1 MAKDKSEG
9 KKAKGGKS
17 SMDINSIAGWLLII
31 VCIVLGIVTT
41 TDHVGSDEE
50 GGPRV
55 DTLMEA
61 KPVDMALNFFDP
73 PSIFIVLGGTIAGL
87 MLSYPL
93 STFAQIPKHLKIVF
107 LPTKYDSMETI
118 GQIVDLAKEARINGL
133 LALEDKLSNAQ
144 DGFLRDSLMLV
155 VDSVEPEKVK
165 QHLET
170 ELDYLDERHAN
181 ARAFYSTG
189 AALGPAFGMI
199 GTLIGL
205 IKLMSNLSDP
215 SLLAA
220 GMSVALVTTMYGSI
234 LANVLFSPIAAKLKA
249 RHDEEYLCK
258 TLIAE
263 GVQAIQ
269 AGDNPKFIE
278 EKLVQ
283 LIPNIQVEKSR
294 KKKGKKGESSDEG
307 GE

>member
-1 MAKDKSEG
+1 MAKEKETKSAGG
-9 KKAKGGKS
+9 KK

-31 VCIVLGIVTT
+31 VCLVSGIILTT
-41 TDHVGSDEE
+41 NHLGSDEE
-50 GGPRV
+50 GGPAV
-55 DTLMEA
+55 ITAFEA
-61 KPVDMALNFFDP
+61 LPVDMALNFFDP

-93 STFAQIPKHLKIVF
+93 SSFAQVPKHMKIVF
-107 LPTKYDSMETI
+107 MPTKYDSMDTI
-118 GQIVDLAKEARINGL
+118 DQIVELAKEARINGL

-144 DGFLRDSLMLV
+144 NAFLRDSLMMV

-170 ELDYLDERHAN
+170 ELDYLDERHAQ
-181 ARAFYSTG
+181 ARAFYNTG

-205 IKLMSNLSDP
+205 IKLMSQLDNP
-215 SLLAA
+215 EMLAA

-234 LANVLFSPIAAKLKA
+234 LANVFFAPLAAKLKA

-283 LIPNIQVEKSR
+283 LIPSIEVEKGN
-294 KKKGKKGESSDEG
+294 KKKGKKGGEAPSGESAA
-307 GE
+307 